1 MNSTQILM
9 RWNNIP
15 ISKINKIH
23 EVKIMNKLKKVDP
36 TTKWYGYSVKEW
48 VDAFK
53 AKSTAEEQC
62 HNDNMVAAE
71 QLAQIRRRK
80 EYENNRVVFKLLSNI
95 CKAAHLD

>member
-1 MNSTQILM
+1 M

-23 EVKIMNKLKKVDP
+23 EIKIMNKLKKVDP

-53 AKSTAEEQC
+53 AKNTAEEQC
-62 HNDNMVAAE
+62 HQDNMIAAE
-71 QLAQIRRRK
+71 QLAQLRRRRQ
-80 EYENNRVVFKLLSNI
+80 YENDRVVFKLLNNI